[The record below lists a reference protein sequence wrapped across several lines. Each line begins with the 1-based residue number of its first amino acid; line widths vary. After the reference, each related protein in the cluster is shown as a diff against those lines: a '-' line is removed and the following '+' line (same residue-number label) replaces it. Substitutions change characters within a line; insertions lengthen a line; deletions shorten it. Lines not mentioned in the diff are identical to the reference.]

1 MVDAKGR
8 PGVAASF
15 SSSDYGEDKGW
26 SMSSPLRYAGLT
38 GIAPILNQA
47 RTSHRSPLHFGEPSF
62 EKKTKSVAF
71 SVEPLEFEEVDF
83 EPTTVVSSLP
93 SGVSHLKL
101 NVESV
106 RNLKIVPT
114 IKVCCDFPSLATFF
128 PPHSKS
134 HRVERCSLEPNEP
147 LNVKCSNCVPLP
159 NFSEDQSSPPQ
170 IQTQK
175 RAKRKE
181 RFRHYCQ
188 KVVFCAEAAKPSPA
202 PFFFFQYEEA
212 EDCPITKTEHRGPR
226 PRPGEKAAAWEA
238 QVKKACVERHWR
250 ETAHHGFYAEFPLDV
265 RVHF

>member
-1 MVDAKGR
+1 VDAKGR

-114 IKVCCDFPSLATFF
+114 IKRTKARRRKSKHKRERKEKSVSVTTVRRSSSVQRRRNRA
-128 PPHSKS
+128 PPRSSSSSTRK
-134 HRVERCSLEPNEP
+134 L
-147 LNVKCSNCVPLP
+147 KIVPLRRLNIVDRGRGP
-159 NFSEDQSSPPQ
+159 ER
-170 IQTQK
+170 K
-175 RAKRKE
+175 RPHGKRKS
-181 RFRHYCQ
+181 RRPVSKDIGVKQ
-188 KVVFCAEAAKPSPA
+188 PTTDSMPSS
-202 PFFFFQYEEA
+202 
-212 EDCPITKTEHRGPR
+212 RSM
-226 PRPGEKAAAWEA
+226 
-238 QVKKACVERHWR
+238 
-250 ETAHHGFYAEFPLDV
+250 YAYIFDSDV
-265 RVHF
+265 DSVGNWDMG